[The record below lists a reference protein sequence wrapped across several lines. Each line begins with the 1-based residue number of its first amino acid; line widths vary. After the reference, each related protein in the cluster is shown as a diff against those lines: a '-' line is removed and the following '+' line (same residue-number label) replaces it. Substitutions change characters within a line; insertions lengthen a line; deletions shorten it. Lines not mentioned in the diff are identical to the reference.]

1 MAAPS
6 ASVSAFSI
14 DAVQSSRIHLLMTWL
29 RSSNH
34 QAQEHLL
41 VLSWCQMKRCS
52 LALIKRILLVPP
64 CLSWFSDRNPSP
76 WSNWSHSWCSELLFP
91 LCSFASRYLLYRGC
105 VSLLSLIL
113 PSRPRRKPIL
123 CFDYPWSSGLS
134 NTKFSKHLLSLIL
147 CHVRYHVLG
156 FPYIYALSNFK
167 ARLIYLRGLA
177 QFFMYNNKIVVDD
190 ERVWKYHQS

>member
-1 MAAPS
+1 MSTPS
-6 ASVSAFSI
+6 ASVSTFSI
-14 DAVQSSRIHLLMTWL
+14 DPVQSSRIHLLMTRL

-41 VLSWCQMKRCS
+41 VLSWCQMKHCS
-52 LALIKRILLVPP
+52 LALIKHILLIPP
-64 CLSWFSDRNPSP
+64 CLSLFSDINRSP
-76 WSNWSHSWCSELLFP
+76 WSNWSHSWYSELLFP
-91 LCSFASRYLLYRGC
+91 LWSFASHYLLYRGC

-113 PSRPRRKPIL
+113 PSRPRRKPVL
-123 CFDYPWSSGLS
+123 CFDYPRSSGLS
-134 NTKFSKHLLSLIL
+134 NTKFSKHMLSLIL
-147 CHVRYHVLG
+147 CHVRYHVLC
-156 FPYIYALSNFK
+156 FPYIYGLSNFK